1 MIAKLRDW
9 LLRIWRSHLQFTL
22 GIFTALAGVLE
33 YVDAATINLVGGFF
47 GPKYGLIVSRAL
59 QAAAGILIAY
69 RARQVS
75 RPAPPPPP
83 IP

>member
-22 GIFTALAGVLE
+22 GLFTAAAGILE
-33 YVDAATINLVGGFF
+33 YVDAATINVVGTFF

-59 QAAAGILIAY
+59 QAVAGLLIAY

-75 RPAPPPPP
+75 RPPLAPPPVP
-83 IP
+83 